1 MADLLDLLLPATC
14 AACELPG
21 PVLCADCATG
31 WLPAPWRCEEDAGR
45 LDRLDGHGPLPVWTQ
60 AVYQGAVRRTVLAWK
75 DRGRMELTGWLARR
89 TGDAAAGVA
98 GELAALA
105 AAVPMGRAGHGVPA
119 GPAVPAGR
127 ALPAG
132 RGVSTMRGVPA
143 GRALPTDSGV
153 PAVPAG
159 PAGCAVPAVPALPL
173 LVVPAPPSAAGR
185 RKRGEDLLR
194 PVAAAVAAAL
204 AAQGLPARAVPCLRT
219 ARRHRDQVGR
229 GRRGRGLA
237 LDGGVALRRLAGR
250 DPAFATGGHPVLLID
265 DVLTTGATLAA
276 CREILDRAGQR
287 VVAALTLA
295 ATPAPTHS
303 VHKVEPSAAPG

>member
-1 MADLLDLLLPATC
+1 MRTEQMPGGEPSCATSRDVPRRTGPVADLLDLLLPATC
-14 AACELPG
+14 ASCELPG
-21 PVLCADCATG
+21 PVLCADCAAG
-31 WLPAPWRCEEDAGR
+31 WLPAPRRCEEEAGR

-60 AVYQGAVRRTVLAWK
+60 AIYQGAVRRTVLAWK

-89 TGDAAAGVA
+89 TGNAAAAVA

-105 AAVPMGRAGHGVPA
+105 AAVPAARAVH
-119 GPAVPAGR
+119 AGR
-127 ALPAG
+127 
-132 RGVSTMRGVPA
+132 
-143 GRALPTDSGV
+143 GV
-153 PAVPAG
+153 PAVPAA
-159 PAGCAVPAVPALPL
+159 PALGTVPAVPARPL

-204 AAQGLPARAVPCLRT
+204 TACGLPARAAPCLRT
-219 ARRHRDQVGR
+219 ARGHRDQVGR

-237 LDGGVALRRLAGR
+237 LDGGVALHRSAGR

-303 VHKVEPSAAPG
+303 VHKVEPRAAPG